1 MPRRVIL
8 IDTDNVSSLP
18 ESSIAP
24 YLTALQARV
33 KNAGVRVGSYP
44 LLQRGVYV
52 ALIGRDEGAVRALCD
67 EVARALEGRV
77 VSEEDAVREKA
88 GL

>member
-1 MPRRVIL
+1 M
-8 IDTDNVSSLP
+8 P

-24 YLTALQARV
+24 YLTELQART
-33 KNAGVRVGSYP
+33 KAEGIRVGSYP

-52 ALIGRDEGAVRALCD
+52 SLIGRDEAAVRKLGE
-67 EVARALEGRV
+67 EVAAALEGRV
-77 VSEEDAVREKA
+77 VSEEDAIREKA

>member
-1 MPRRVIL
+1 MVR
-8 IDTDNVSSLP
+8 LP

-24 YLTALQARV
+24 YLTALQART
-33 KNAGVRVGSYP
+33 KAAGVRVGSYP

-52 ALIGRDEGAVRALCD
+52 ALIGRDADAVRVLAT
-67 EVARALEGRV
+67 EVAEALQGRV
-77 VSEEDAVREKA
+77 VSEEEAAKEKA